1 MKILGLDLGTNSIGW
16 SVIDDTAKQILGAGA
31 HIFPIG
37 VNVDAK
43 SKAETS
49 KNAKRREHRQKRRQL
64 FRRKFR
70 NNLLQKALKQ
80 ADLMPA
86 TLEANDPFWQECPY
100 LLRKKALAEPLTSH
114 ELGRVIFHLNQ
125 RRGFKSNR
133 KSGTNEEGAL
143 FKGGNGKT
151 GIDDTLAE
159 WQQGGFKTFG
169 SYLASLDPHVQRL
182 RNRYTL
188 RSWFEQEMEEIWHV
202 QQQYHPDKL
211 TPKLKQQLTSPDF
224 GIMFFQRPLKS
235 QKHLVGKCTLEPQ
248 KPRVPISHPDFEEFR
263 MWQVINNLQ
272 VAGPG
277 RFNEPLDDEEKTK
290 LVELFYTKDKIKPT
304 DIRKKL
310 KLTEDY
316 TFNYEEGEQFTG
328 NETSIKLSKLFG
340 KAVWETLPDEDKT
353 LRTSK
358 TVEKNITKLDVWH
371 TLFFAQDSDWL
382 KIYAAEKW
390 GFDEKQLEK
399 LAKTHLKEG
408 YGSLSLKAIR
418 KMLPFLR
425 QGERYDKAA
434 QLAGYHHSQ
443 VSEYKTGL
451 EKLED
456 PKNMRNP
463 IVQQALHEIRTL
475 VNQLLQQYGKF
486 DIIRVELAR
495 DLKVSATKRA
505 DIRIEQ
511 LKNRARNERYYQ
523 ELIKQ
528 GINRPSKNDID
539 KYQLWEECKKIC
551 PYTGRAISFSD
562 LFEYGRFDIEHIL
575 PYSRTLDDSIA
586 NKTLCEKE
594 FNIKKGNK
602 TPHECLSGDKANY
615 LLVLERVQKNMPRKL
630 ARFKQEKIEEDFA
643 QKQLNDT
650 RYISKEAKAY
660 LKSICDRVDV
670 ATGTTTAPLRH
681 YWGLNSILNQDKNK
695 KTRDDHRH
703 HAVDA
708 LVVALTTPRMLQELS
723 RWNSLDRS
731 PQMHN
736 FEIPWDTFYR
746 DARTAIENILV
757 SQKKNSKTVTSWNR
771 KVKDKDGKATT
782 LRQVSARGQLH
793 KETVY
798 GKRIDLFSKKDS
810 VEYGEE
816 FYAVRKPLSEL
827 SKTMINNIIDPVIK
841 TIIKERLKEY
851 NICIDSEAEIPKNVL
866 KVAFNDP
873 LYMPNKRGKSGRQ
886 NEIKKVRVRVPS
898 TKMLKLKDNINQWVE
913 PGNNHHVTI
922 FRGVDGKLYDEVI
935 SFKEAVER
943 KRQNLPVHK
952 TKSDKGDIA
961 ITIIENNDFFLLGLS
976 EDQISWNGLEQKELT
991 KHLYRVRAISGGYY
1005 NFMHHCAASLNNK
1018 KQEEIII
1025 ASFSKW
1031 ERLSPIKVK
1040 ITPTGQLKKV

>member
-16 SVIDDTAKQILGAGA
+16 SVIDDTAKRILGAGA
-31 HIFPIG
+31 HIFPVG

-49 KNAKRREHRQKRRQL
+49 KNAKRGEYRQKRRQL

-86 TLEANDPFWQECPY
+86 TLEENDPFWQGCPY
-100 LLRKKALAEPLTSH
+100 QLRKKALSEPLSSH
-114 ELGRVIFHLNQ
+114 ELGRIIFHLNQ

-133 KSGTNEEGAL
+133 KSGSNEEGAL
-143 FKGGNGKT
+143 YKGGNGKA
-151 GIDDTLAE
+151 GIDGTLEE

-202 QQQYHPDKL
+202 QQQYHPHTL
-211 TPKLKQQLTSPDF
+211 TPELKQQLTSPDF

-263 MWQVINNLQ
+263 MWQIINNLQ

-277 RFNEPLDDEEKTK
+277 RFNEQLDDEEKTK
-290 LVELFYTKDKIKPT
+290 LVELFYTKDKNKPT

-340 KAVWETLPDEDKT
+340 KAAWDTLPDEDKT

-358 TVEKNITKLDVWH
+358 TDEKSITKLDVWH

-382 KIYAAEKW
+382 KKYATGKW

-425 QGERYDKAA
+425 NGKRYDEAA
-434 QLAGYHHSQ
+434 KLAGYHHSQ
-443 VSEYKTGL
+443 ISEYKTGL

-456 PKNMRNP
+456 PKNLRNP
-463 IVQQALHEIRTL
+463 IVQQALLEIRTL
-475 VNQLLQQYGKF
+475 VNQLLPQYGKF

-505 DIRIEQ
+505 DIRIDQ

-528 GINRPSKNDID
+528 GVHRPGKNDID
-539 KYQLWEECKKIC
+539 KYQLWEECNKIC
-551 PYTGRAISFSD
+551 PYTGKAISFSE

-602 TPHECLSGDKANY
+602 TPFECMSGDTANY

-630 ARFKQEKIEEDFA
+630 NRFKQEKIEEDFA

-731 PQMHN
+731 PEMHN
-736 FEIPWDTFYR
+736 FELPWDTFYR
-746 DARTAIENILV
+746 DARAAIENILV

-771 KVKDKDGKATT
+771 KVKGKDGKLSTQ
-782 LRQVSARGQLH
+782 RQVSARGQLH

-798 GKRIDLFSKKDS
+798 GKRQDLA
-810 VEYGEE
+810 GQE
-816 FYAVRKPLSEL
+816 FYAVRKSLETLTPAMI
-827 SKTMINNIIDPVIK
+827 SKIVDPSVRGIV
-841 TIIKERLKEY
+841 KERLRSFGVNPDAKKF
-851 NICIDSEAEIPKNVL
+851 EIPKS
-866 KVAFNDP
+866 AFTEP
-873 LYMPNKRGKSGRQ
+873 LYMPNIKGKSGRQ
-886 NEIKKVRVRVPS
+886 NPIKKVRIRENSSGMV
-898 TKMLKLKDNINQWVE
+898 KLKKNLNQWVE
-913 PGNNHHVTI
+913 PGSNHHVAI
-922 FRGVDGKLYDEVI
+922 YQDEQGKLHERVVTFYE
-935 SFKEAVER
+935 SVER
-943 KRQNLPVHK
+943 KKQGIPVVQPTTAEGYK
-952 TKSDKGDIA
+952 LVQTLQI
-961 ITIIENNDFFLLGLS
+961 NDMFLLGLAD
-976 EDQISWNGLEQKELT
+976 EEVNWNDSNLHQLLNSY
-991 KHLYRVRAISGGYY
+991 LYRVQKLSMGDY
-1005 NFMHHCAASLNNK
+1005 NFRIHKASTIEYDSEGIRIRSMK
-1018 KQEEIII
+1018 
-1025 ASFSKW
+1025 AW
-1031 ERLSPIKVK
+1031 EQATPIKVK
-1040 ITPTGQLKKV
+1040 ITPTGQLIKL

>member
-16 SVIDDTAKQILGAGA
+16 SVIDDTEKQILGVGA
-31 HIFPIG
+31 HIFPVG

-49 KNAKRREHRQKRRQL
+49 KNAKRREFRQKRRQL

-70 NNLLQKALKQ
+70 NNLLQKALKE
-80 ADLMPA
+80 ANLMLS
-86 TLEANDPFWQECPY
+86 TLEENDAFWQGCPY
-100 LLRKKALAEPLTSH
+100 QLRKKALSEPLSFH

-133 KSGTNEEGAL
+133 KSGSNEEGAL
-143 FKGGNGKT
+143 YKGGNGKT
-151 GIDDTLAE
+151 GITDTLAE
-159 WQQGGFKTFG
+159 WQQGGFRTFG
-169 SYLASLDPHVQRL
+169 EYLASLDPHAQRL

-188 RSWFEQEMEEIWHV
+188 RSWYEQEIEEIWNV

-211 TPKLKQQLTSPDF
+211 TQALKERLASPDC
-224 GIMFFQRPLKS
+224 GIIFYQRPLKS

-263 MWQVINNLQ
+263 MWQIINNLL
-272 VAGPG
+272 VAGPR

-290 LVELFYTKDKIKPT
+290 LVELFYAKEKIKT
-304 DIRKKL
+304 SDIRKKL

-316 TFNYEEGEQFTG
+316 TFNYEDTEQFTG
-328 NETSIKLSKLFG
+328 NETSIKLAKLFG
-340 KAVWETLPDEDKT
+340 KAAWDALPDEDKT

-358 TVEKNITKLDVWH
+358 AEEKSISKLDVWH
-371 TLFFAQDSDWL
+371 TLYFAQDADWL
-382 KIYAAEKW
+382 KKYAKEKW
-390 GFDEKQLEK
+390 GFDAKQLEK
-399 LAKTHLKEG
+399 LAKTHLKES

-418 KMLPFLR
+418 KMLPYLR
-425 QGERYDKAA
+425 QGNRYDEAA
-434 QLAGYHHSQ
+434 KLAGYHHSQ
-443 VSEYKTGL
+443 ISEYKTGL
-451 EKLED
+451 EELED
-456 PKNMRNP
+456 PKNLRNP

-475 VNQLLQQYGKF
+475 VNQLLQQHGKF

-505 DIRIEQ
+505 EIRVEQ

-523 ELIKQ
+523 ELVKQ
-528 GINRPSKNDID
+528 GVSRPSKTDID

-551 PYTGRAISFSD
+551 PYTGKAISFSD

-575 PYSRTLDDSIA
+575 PYSRTLDDSMA
-586 NKTLCEKE
+586 NKTLCEKA
-594 FNIKKGNK
+594 FNIKKGNQ
-602 TPHECLSGDKANY
+602 TPHECMSGDSANY
-615 LLVLERVQKNMPRKL
+615 MLVLERVQKSVPRKL
-630 ARFKQEKIEEDFA
+630 PRFKQEKIEEDFA

-681 YWGLNSILNQDKNK
+681 YWGLNSILNEGKSK

-708 LVVALTTPRMLQELS
+708 LVVALTTPRMLRELS
-723 RWNSLDRS
+723 RWNSLDRL

-736 FEIPWDTFYR
+736 FELPWDTFYR

-771 KVKDKDGKATT
+771 KVKDNNGNPTT
-782 LRQVSARGQLH
+782 QRQVSARGQLH

-798 GKRIDLFSKKDS
+798 GKRQDLA
-810 VEYGEE
+810 GQE
-816 FYAVRKPLSEL
+816 FYAVRKSLESLTPAMI
-827 SKTMINNIIDPVIK
+827 SKIVDPAVREIVK
-841 TIIKERLKEY
+841 DRLRSHGVNPDAKQFT
-851 NICIDSEAEIPKNVL
+851 IPKT
-866 KVAFNDP
+866 AFIEP
-873 LYMPNKRGKSGRQ
+873 LYMPNIKGKSGRQ
-886 NEIKKVRVRVPS
+886 NQIKKVRIRENS
-898 TKMLKLKDNINQWVE
+898 TGMVKLKDTINQWVE
-913 PGNNHHVTI
+913 PGSNHHVAI
-922 FRGVDGKLYDEVI
+922 YKDEAGKLHERVTT
-935 SFKEAVER
+935 FFAAVER
-943 KRQNLPVHK
+943 KKQGIPVVQP
-952 TKSDKGDIA
+952 TTTEGYTLVQTLQI
-961 ITIIENNDFFLLGLS
+961 NDMFLLGLS
-976 EDQISWNGLEQKELT
+976 EEDISWNGPNLHKLLSPY
-991 KHLYRVRAISGGYY
+991 LYRVQKLSSMYYTFRHHKASTIEHAGEERAIRSMKGWQE
-1005 NFMHHCAASLNNK
+1005 LN
-1018 KQEEIII
+1018 
-1025 ASFSKW
+1025 
-1031 ERLSPIKVK
+1031 PIKIQ